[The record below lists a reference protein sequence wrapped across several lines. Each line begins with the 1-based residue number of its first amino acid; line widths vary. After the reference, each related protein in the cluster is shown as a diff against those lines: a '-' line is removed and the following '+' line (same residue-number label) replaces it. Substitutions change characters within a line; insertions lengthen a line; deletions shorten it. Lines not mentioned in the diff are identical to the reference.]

1 MGTVDAG
8 AIPPSPSGSER
19 RQTVLV
25 VDDAADMRELLREVL
40 SGERCQVLTAA
51 TGEAALRMMARQRP
65 DLVITDLFMPGM
77 SGFSLRSTMLRRP
90 ELADVPVIVLSAYWK
105 RPGETLEAVAVL
117 PKPLKLD
124 SLLRAVRE
132 AIGSPAP
139 G

>member
-1 MGTVDAG
+1 
-8 AIPPSPSGSER
+8 
-19 RQTVLV
+19 
-25 VDDAADMRELLREVL
+25 
-40 SGERCQVLTAA
+40 
-51 TGEAALRMMARQRP
+51 
-65 DLVITDLFMPGM
+65 
-77 SGFSLRSTMLRRP
+77 MLRRP